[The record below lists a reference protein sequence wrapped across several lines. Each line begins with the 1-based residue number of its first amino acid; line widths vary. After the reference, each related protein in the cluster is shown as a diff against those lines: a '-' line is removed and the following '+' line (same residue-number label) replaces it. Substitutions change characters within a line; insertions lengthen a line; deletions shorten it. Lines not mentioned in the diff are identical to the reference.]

1 MLIKD
6 EALLSRL
13 EQFNWVLLALLAS
26 GSFVFFSRKFA
37 LGVLAGGILAVAN
50 YYLVKRSLGVLA
62 GGILAVANYYLV
74 KRSLRRALD
83 PERQGKTRFLYL
95 LQYGLRFAALGLT
108 IALLLIK
115 GWVSPLGMLLGL
127 SIIVLGIALVGV
139 VEARK
144 LFFKGVV

>member
-6 EALLSRL
+6 EALLKRI
-13 EQFNWVLLALLAS
+13 EQFNWVLLALLAT

-37 LGVLAGGILAVAN
+37 LGVLVGGILAIAN
-50 YYLVKRSLGVLA
+50 FYLMKRSLL
-62 GGILAVANYYLV
+62 
-74 KRSLRRALD
+74 KALD
-83 PERQGKTRFLYL
+83 PQRKGKTRFLYVVK
-95 LQYGLRFAALGLT
+95 YYLRFAALGLI

-115 GWVSPLGMLLGL
+115 GWVSPFGMLLGL

-139 VEARK
+139 EQARK

>member
-1 MLIKD
+1 MRVISGPVTMLIKD
-6 EALLSRL
+6 EALLKRL

-37 LGVLAGGILAVAN
+37 
-50 YYLVKRSLGVLA
+50 LGVLA

>member
-1 MLIKD
+1 MRVISGPVTMLIKD
-6 EALLSRL
+6 EALLKRL

-50 YYLVKRSLGVLA
+50 YYLVKRSL
-62 GGILAVANYYLV
+62 
-74 KRSLRRALD
+74 RRALD
-83 PERQGKTRFLYL
+83 PERQGKTRLLYL
-95 LQYGLRFAALGLT
+95 LKYGLRFVALGLI

>member
-37 LGVLAGGILAVAN
+37 
-50 YYLVKRSLGVLA
+50 LGVLA

>member
-1 MLIKD
+1 MRVISGPVTMLIKD

-37 LGVLAGGILAVAN
+37 
-50 YYLVKRSLGVLA
+50 LGVLA

-127 SIIVLGIALVGV
+127 SIIVLGIALVAV
-139 VEARK
+139 VESRK
-144 LFFKGVV
+144 LFFKGVA

>member
-37 LGVLAGGILAVAN
+37 
-50 YYLVKRSLGVLA
+50 LGVLA

-127 SIIVLGIALVGV
+127 SIIVLGIALVAV
-139 VEARK
+139 VESRK
-144 LFFKGVV
+144 LFFKGVA

>member
-6 EALLSRL
+6 EALLKRL

-50 YYLVKRSLGVLA
+50 YYLVKRSL
-62 GGILAVANYYLV
+62 
-74 KRSLRRALD
+74 RRAFD

-95 LQYGLRFAALGLT
+95 LKYGLRFAALGLI

>member
-1 MLIKD
+1 MRVISGPVTMLIKD
-6 EALLSRL
+6 EALLKRL

-37 LGVLAGGILAVAN
+37 
-50 YYLVKRSLGVLA
+50 LGVLA

-127 SIIVLGIALVGV
+127 SIIVLGIALVAV
-139 VEARK
+139 VESRK
-144 LFFKGVV
+144 LFFKGVA

>member
-1 MLIKD
+1 MRVISGPVTMLIKD
-6 EALLSRL
+6 EALLNRL

-50 YYLVKRSLGVLA
+50 YYLVKRSL
-62 GGILAVANYYLV
+62 
-74 KRSLRRALD
+74 RRALD
-83 PERQGKTRFLYL
+83 PERKGKTRFLYL
-95 LQYGLRFAALGLT
+95 LKYGLRFAALGLI

>member
-6 EALLSRL
+6 EALLKRL
-13 EQFNWVLLALLAS
+13 EALLAS
-26 GSFVFFSRKFA
+26 GSFVFFSQKFA

-50 YYLVKRSLGVLA
+50 YYLMKRSLL
-62 GGILAVANYYLV
+62 
-74 KRSLRRALD
+74 RALD
-83 PERQGKTRFLYL
+83 PERKGKTRFLYL
-95 LQYGLRFAALGLT
+95 LKYGLRFAALGLT

-115 GWVSPLGMLLGL
+115 GWVSPIGILLGL

>member
-1 MLIKD
+1 MQIKD
-6 EALLSRL
+6 EALLKRL

-37 LGVLAGGILAVAN
+37 LGVLAGGILA
-50 YYLVKRSLGVLA
+50 
-62 GGILAVANYYLV
+62 IANYYLV

-127 SIIVLGIALVGV
+127 SIIVLGIALVAV
-139 VEARK
+139 VESRK
-144 LFFKGVV
+144 LFFKGVA

>member
-1 MLIKD
+1 VRVISGPVTMQIKD
-6 EALLSRL
+6 EALLKRL

-37 LGVLAGGILAVAN
+37 LGVLAGGILA
-50 YYLVKRSLGVLA
+50 
-62 GGILAVANYYLV
+62 IANYYLV

-127 SIIVLGIALVGV
+127 SIIVLGIALVAV
-139 VEARK
+139 VESRK
-144 LFFKGVV
+144 LFFKGVA

>member
-1 MLIKD
+1 MRVISGPVTMLIKD
-6 EALLSRL
+6 EALLKRL
-13 EQFNWVLLALLAS
+13 EQFNWVLLALLVS

-37 LGVLAGGILAVAN
+37 
-50 YYLVKRSLGVLA
+50 LGVLA

-95 LQYGLRFAALGLT
+95 LKYGLRFAALGLT

-127 SIIVLGIALVGV
+127 SIIVLGIALVAV
-139 VEARK
+139 VESRK
-144 LFFKGVV
+144 LFFKRVA

>member
-1 MLIKD
+1 MRVISGPVTMLIKD
-6 EALLSRL
+6 EALLKRL

-50 YYLVKRSLGVLA
+50 YYLVKRSL
-62 GGILAVANYYLV
+62 
-74 KRSLRRALD
+74 RRALD

-95 LQYGLRFAALGLT
+95 LKYGLRFAALGLT

-127 SIIVLGIALVGV
+127 SIIVLGIALVAV
-139 VEARK
+139 VESRK
-144 LFFKGVV
+144 LFFKGVA

>member
-6 EALLSRL
+6 EALLKRL
-13 EQFNWVLLALLAS
+13 EQFNWVLLALLVS

-37 LGVLAGGILAVAN
+37 
-50 YYLVKRSLGVLA
+50 LGVLA

-127 SIIVLGIALVGV
+127 SIIVLGIALVAV
-139 VEARK
+139 VESRK
-144 LFFKGVV
+144 LFFKGVA